1 MYFTCSAPINVL
13 ISKSFHIFVIFGHND
28 FPAFD
33 LEIRFYSSVFQFFT
47 LNFLYFIVSQ
57 KIDIFLAKIDRFYQK
72 IKVLWLALSISKKCS
87 DGKSFKIKF
96 WIEIKIFLMKNLV
109 FERAGRRVDW
119 IFFGRSKQSFFGGGE
134 KMESP
139 YSSLACPLL
148 FLSSLISRT

>member
-1 MYFTCSAPINVL
+1 MNNMYFTCSAPINVL

-72 IKVLWLALSISKKCS
+72 NQSFVTFSLDLKKVLRWGIYQNQILNR
-87 DGKSFKIKF
+87 D
-96 WIEIKIFLMKNLV
+96 
-109 FERAGRRVDW
+109 
-119 IFFGRSKQSFFGGGE
+119 
-134 KMESP
+134 
-139 YSSLACPLL
+139 
-148 FLSSLISRT
+148 

>member
-13 ISKSFHIFVIFGHND
+13 ISKSFHIFVIFGHDD

-96 WIEIKIFLMKNLV
+96 WIEIKIFFNEKFGIWTGGSSCWLNFLRTFKTEFFWWWRKDGVALLV
-109 FERAGRRVDW
+109 SCMSTS
-119 IFFGRSKQSFFGGGE
+119 IS
-134 KMESP
+134 
-139 YSSLACPLL
+139 
-148 FLSSLISRT
+148 FLSHL